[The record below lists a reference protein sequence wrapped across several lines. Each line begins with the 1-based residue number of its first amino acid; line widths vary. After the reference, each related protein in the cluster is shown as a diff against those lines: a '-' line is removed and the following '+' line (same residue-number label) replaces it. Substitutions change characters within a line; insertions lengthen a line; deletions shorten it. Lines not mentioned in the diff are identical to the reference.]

1 MRVLLDLIRTHGSLV
16 VLAAAFLE
24 NLGMPIPA
32 LAALILAGCL
42 VVEGPTSLPGALAA
56 GTFGA
61 LAADMAWFFLGRWQG
76 RAALSYLC
84 RLSLNPDSCVGR
96 TERLFRSR
104 STVTILTSKL
114 IPGLNTLVPP
124 LAGILKMPLWR
135 YALLDTMASFLWAG
149 LGVGLGLAF
158 GAGIL
163 SRLQSIQLALAWLLG
178 SIVVLYVLIKL
189 YQRHYLIK
197 YYSVPKVDPSQLY
210 EQILSGEPVMV
221 VDLRSEDAFMRSDAG
236 IPGARRI
243 PPAEFDHHASLLP
256 KDREIVLYCT

>member
-1 MRVLLDLIRTHGSLV
+1 MNVLLDLIRTHGSVV
-16 VLAAAFLE
+16 VLVSAFLE
-24 NLGMPIPA
+24 NLGLPIPA

-61 LAADMAWFFLGRWQG
+61 LAADVAWFFLGRWQG
-76 RAALSYLC
+76 RTALYYLC

-96 TERLFRSR
+96 TEQLFRSR
-104 STVTILTSKL
+104 SALTILTSKL

-124 LAGILKMPLWR
+124 LAGILKMPFWR
-135 YALLDTMASFLWAG
+135 YVLLDAAASFSWAS

-158 GAGIL
+158 GAAIL
-163 SRLQSIQLALAWLLG
+163 PGLQSIQQALAWLLG
-178 SIVVLYVLIKL
+178 GIVVLYFLTKL

-197 YYSVPKVDPSQLY
+197 HYSVPRVDPEQLY
-210 EQILSGEPVMV
+210 EQIQSGTPVMV
-221 VDLRSEDAFMRSDAG
+221 VDLRSEDAFMRSDAT

-243 PPAEFDHHASLLP
+243 PPAEFDRHASLLP
-256 KDREIVLYCT
+256 TDREIVLYCT